1 MRRWYE
7 EEGGFMEITK
17 IPYDQLN
24 CKSCHVKSCD
34 QCHLKKRRAK
44 SVFKRKKARD
54 MNTCLSCHG
63 REGMTFRFDVLSRID
78 PGIHTTMNRGGKTL
92 CEKGY
97 KGAPVLDNEKLVGIL
112 SQRT

>member
-1 MRRWYE
+1 MKQSLSMGGVFVILLVLCSPLLAEATAESDQPCLTSFFTNSLHYTGEGMRRWYE

-34 QCHLKKRRAK
+34 QCHLKKKRAK

-54 MNTCLSCHG
+54 IPVFPVMAG
-63 REGMTFRFDVLSRID
+63 RG
-78 PGIHTTMNRGGKTL
+78 
-92 CEKGY
+92 
-97 KGAPVLDNEKLVGIL
+97 
-112 SQRT
+112 